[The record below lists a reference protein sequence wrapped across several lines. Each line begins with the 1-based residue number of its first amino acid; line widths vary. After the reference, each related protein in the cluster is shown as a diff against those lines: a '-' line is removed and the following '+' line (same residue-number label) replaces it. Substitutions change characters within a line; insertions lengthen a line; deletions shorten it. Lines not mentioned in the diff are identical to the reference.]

1 MVDAT
6 IIEAVRKYLAEV
18 CAAGINARRAVV
30 YGSHVRGESRAD
42 SDIDILVI
50 APEFDRPRDR
60 SLSAILWRLRA
71 STDYRIEPIGVG
83 ERQWDEDDVSP
94 IIEIAR
100 REGEI
105 VSIQ

>member
-1 MVDAT
+1 MVDAA
-6 IIEAVRKYLAEV
+6 IVEAVRKYLAEV
-18 CAAGINARRAVV
+18 CAAGIHARRAVV
-30 YGSHVRGESRAD
+30 FGSRVRGDSRPD

-60 SLSAILWRLRA
+60 SLSAVLWRLRA
-71 STDYRIEPIGVG
+71 STDFRIEPIGVG
-83 ERQWDEDDVSP
+83 ERQWTEDDVSP

-100 REGEI
+100 REGEV